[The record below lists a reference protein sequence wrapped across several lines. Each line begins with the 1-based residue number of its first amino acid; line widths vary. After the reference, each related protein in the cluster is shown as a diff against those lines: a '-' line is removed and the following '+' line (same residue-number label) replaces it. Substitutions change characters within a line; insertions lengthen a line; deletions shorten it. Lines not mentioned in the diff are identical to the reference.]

1 MTNRAEDALQKQVVK
16 ELRAR
21 NLHAIWWAT
30 LNEGKRNHQQNAW
43 RKAMGAL
50 PGVPDLIFIGPRG
63 LAYFI
68 ELKSAKGRL
77 SASQREFAERIGAIG
92 LRYAVCRTLQG
103 VEDTLREWG
112 II

>member
-1 MTNRAEDALQKQVVK
+1 MTNRAEDALHKQVVK

-30 LNEGKRNHQQNAW
+30 LNEGKRTHQQNAW

-50 PGVPDLIFIGPRG
+50 PGVPDLVFIGPRG
-63 LAYFI
+63 LAYLI
-68 ELKSAKGRL
+68 ELKTPKGRL
-77 SASQREFAERIGAIG
+77 SAAQKAFRGRCAGRIP
-92 LRYAVCRTLQG
+92 YAVCRSPQE
-103 VEDTLREWG
+103 VEDTLRGWG